1 MKSRRWWLASR
12 STVPI
17 VTIQGNV
24 SSTST
29 TQYYPFTK
37 LETDKTIDPEDV
49 RLPMIAYEKLNHQS
63 QSLYT
68 DIESMVCNILPF
80 FDAQTNR
87 KAFYL
92 DISEALKGVRLKN
105 DYSNQ
110 LVQELAKGANSVL
123 TKTPDYPLQLKKF
136 TNLLLTDYFTMY
148 LVIKSTVES
157 LDPEIVARKI
167 SDHKLNDLY
176 EDFKKFVLKSQ
187 LVTVNHEMDIYPN
200 LDIEEI
206 APRVENLEK
215 KLKTI
220 LVAMYLEV

>member
-1 MKSRRWWLASR
+1 
-12 STVPI
+12 
-17 VTIQGNV
+17 
-24 SSTST
+24 
-29 TQYYPFTK
+29 
-37 LETDKTIDPEDV
+37 
-49 RLPMIAYEKLNHQS
+49 MIAFEKLNYQS

-87 KAFYL
+87 KSFYL
-92 DISEALKGVRLKN
+92 DISEVLKGVRLKS

-110 LVQELAKGANSVL
+110 LIQELAKGANSPL
-123 TKTPDYPLQLKKF
+123 SKTQDYPAQLKKY
-136 TNLLLTDYFTMY
+136 TALLMTDYFTMF
-148 LVIKSTVES
+148 LVIKSTVEA
-157 LDPEIVARKI
+157 LDPEIVARKV

-187 LVTVNHEMDIYPN
+187 LITITQEVDVYPN